1 MKVNLNFGKD
11 HLSVNLDES
20 WNASIIRKSAMPIE
34 ADPAL
39 AMKRALADPIGSE
52 KLSTEAKGSRTVTIL
67 ICDVTRPVP
76 NHIILPAVISELL
89 QAGIQKESI
98 TILIA
103 TGLHRPNEGEELRQ
117 LIGDPW
123 ILDNILIQN
132 HYARNDADHITLGE
146 TSKGTVVKI
155 DKRFVDADLKIVTG
169 LVEPH
174 FMAGYSGGRKVIA
187 PGIAHADTITTFHNF
202 KFMSHPN
209 ADTCVIDG
217 NPLHEEQV
225 EIVKMLGKVLCVN
238 TVLDE
243 NRNLSYANFGEIIGS
258 HMKAVEFAEKYVS
271 VATKEKFDVVLTSGA
286 GFPLDQTYY
295 QTVKGMVV
303 PMQILKDGGKLVIA
317 SQCTEGMGSEEYKN
331 AQRQLVS
338 LGVKNFLKNIA
349 QKSFADID
357 EWQTQMQ
364 TKTMEIGS
372 IHLYESGLNDEEKSL
387 TGVEIID
394 DIELFLVGC
403 MKQKS
408 DGTYPTLAVIPEGP
422 YVVPL
427 YKD

>member
-1 MKVNLNFGKD
+1 
-11 HLSVNLDES
+11 
-20 WNASIIRKSAMPIE
+20 
-34 ADPAL
+34 
-39 AMKRALADPIGSE
+39 
-52 KLSTEAKGSRTVTIL
+52 
-67 ICDVTRPVP
+67 
-76 NHIILPAVISELL
+76 
-89 QAGIQKESI
+89 
-98 TILIA
+98 
-103 TGLHRPNEGEELRQ
+103 
-117 LIGDPW
+117 
-123 ILDNILIQN
+123 
-132 HYARNDADHITLGE
+132 
-146 TSKGTVVKI
+146 
-155 DKRFVDADLKIVTG
+155 
-169 LVEPH
+169 
-174 FMAGYSGGRKVIA
+174 
-187 PGIAHADTITTFHNF
+187 
-202 KFMSHPN
+202 
-209 ADTCVIDG
+209 
-217 NPLHEEQV
+217 
-225 EIVKMLGKVLCVN
+225 MLGKVLCVN

-271 VATKEKFDVVLTSGA
+271 VPTKEKFDVVLTSGA

-331 AQRQLVS
+331 AQRQLVA
-338 LGVKNFLKNIA
+338 LGAKNFLKNIA

-364 TKTMEIGS
+364 TKTMGIGS

-387 TGVEIID
+387 TGVDIID
-394 DIELFLVGC
+394 DIELFLAGC